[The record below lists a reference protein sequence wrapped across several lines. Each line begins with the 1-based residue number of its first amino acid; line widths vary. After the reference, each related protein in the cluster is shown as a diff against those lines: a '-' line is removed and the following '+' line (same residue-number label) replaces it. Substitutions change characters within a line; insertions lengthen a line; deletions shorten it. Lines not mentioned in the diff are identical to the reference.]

1 MRLFLV
7 VQNEGKQKGMKIPAA
22 VMPFLVGRDPECQL
36 RPASTVISKKHCCF
50 SREGDLFFLE
60 DFESTNGTFLRGEKI
75 FGKVPILSGERV
87 QIGPLEFDVL
97 IEVGVL
103 VNAAPPA
110 PSAAVAPAVQTAVKP
125 PISAQIKPDSV
136 IPPKPKNPATT
147 KAVEAKADPAPAVSV
162 PLSNNALDDD
172 IAALLLGGDGGG
184 SGEYPSA
191 GDGTTII
198 DLNGDTNP
206 SFPVEGK
213 PGEPNKPGVGAPPI
227 VNSTDAAK
235 SLLDKYMRRSRTTS

>member
-60 DFESTNGTFLRGEKI
+60 DFGEKI

-136 IPPKPKNPATT
+136 IPTKPKNPATT
-147 KAVEAKADPAPAVSV
+147 KAVEAKAYAAPDVSV
-162 PLSNNALDDD
+162 PVSNNALDDD